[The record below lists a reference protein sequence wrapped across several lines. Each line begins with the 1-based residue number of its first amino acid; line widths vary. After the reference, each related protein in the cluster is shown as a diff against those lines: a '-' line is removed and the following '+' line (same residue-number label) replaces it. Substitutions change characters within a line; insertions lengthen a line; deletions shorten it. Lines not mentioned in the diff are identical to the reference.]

1 MDATREFTWGGG
13 GGGSSA
19 AGASDPARAVLVVGG
34 GGVRGRLPQR
44 GVYRA
49 LSGVTFQHLD
59 LYVRQ
64 TSSCH
69 DPALPSEDDE
79 GLDSLESQTH
89 TLTPSPDLA
98 QRGHVQADN
107 PPHAEGGYFSLER
120 CLSDEDAANL
130 HDSLEN
136 LMIQYQSPASNAG
149 HPHFSANY
157 PHPYQGY
164 QHPQKPPSHAHFT
177 RMPAYVNPS
186 FQHQAPFVNP
196 PPCHDYPAADP
207 SYLPART
214 YPPSSGHYISESDYE
229 SMYHQRDGYPVLE
242 DVSRGGAYER
252 QVGDVYSSH
261 GSYQTP
267 ETFQAKTNYLYP
279 NYSPARHG
287 GARESGGK
295 DERKASVL
303 SADSLEDLPQSP
315 TSPVSPLP
323 PMEGRKSSCYNDSLE
338 DVRPRLV
345 SELREFFERQKS
357 VASNSSP
364 ESDSLQDRRPD
375 AEKNS
380 ANTESVQP
388 KEKISAEV
396 QVDISSSVSSD
407 KTEDADTNTTE
418 EETVDT
424 TQESSSDDPTKELL
438 ESQKE
443 TPPTSNLRLGDVAF
457 LRATQDTPQTLLA
470 STRLVQ
476 ATLKP
481 SPKATT
487 FFISLES
494 KFKVPEFED
503 TKKEEES
510 DKKEEE
516 ESVATSFRDNSSY
529 TSSDSKETQS
539 SPNTYEDE
547 TDSCD
552 PADYQESQLI
562 LRHFVADWENESP
575 PSDHESD
582 IDEFFLVLDSTGG
595 QGNFNFP
602 SDSSSVLSS
611 VGSSLSDQKS
621 DNHFQE
627 QDSYDDGNLADVGEP
642 DTSSSGLSPVAESTS
657 TESNSPTPALPEPSD
672 EKDGFLDAAP
682 HNVIVKPFLG
692 LGKGSAQESHAG
704 SALGTENTTVAHP
717 DSLGEEGHDS
727 DEFETV
733 IDTVLCD
740 SDDSCHGS
748 FDGNTNTLLTPE
760 LTNPPLADA
769 TDESAPA
776 STPSSDIEASI
787 ETVRNFDAHCKCS
800 PTSDAGE
807 KCAGKRADRLTSDLI
822 KADAPVMTGND
833 HNQSATLSGQG
844 VADPI
849 GPHYAN
855 SRDPR
860 ENEVTSGRSSAP
872 GEASGT
878 DADPH
883 ATTVAAA
890 QLATCTFDFAAEDQ
904 PTPDL
909 EALATLIA
917 ERIMSGTLPSTSA
930 SQSGPGGTT
939 AHLAPGIH
947 SATRSCDDLLVT
959 RSVTVST
966 CEGTDGAPHLPL
978 DTTSPPVVNIDSCE
992 SESDQRAAASMSGE
1006 VCDLQ
1011 CAHALSQAEN
1021 SVSETCSEDTSPAA
1035 VNESKGGM
1043 SEKESHKS
1051 CEMLSRSL
1059 CQDEHHIKEYSD
1071 NVVKEVIKDISR
1083 QVSKTSDIGDEIM
1096 TDTEEDCRSADQ
1108 TAANSHANP
1117 ASKSPATTPHFEAPR
1132 PVFPRKDSKGS
1143 TCDSIESRKTSF
1155 SSTIT
1160 TPDDEFIDVSPSGD
1174 TPVRRYSNSS
1184 GISSL
1189 SETSARKLSFSSSM
1203 SDDWEWFPGRKK
1215 SMRGQA
1221 LHEYK
1226 AAPTSPTE
1234 LGENADV
1241 RKMSGASTA
1250 SMQSSGI
1257 SSMTGSACESSL
1269 SEGRKFSASSG
1280 VSCLSKIKEET
1291 RMVTDEDLAKLES
1304 YEQDKDVQTM
1314 KEKEFC
1320 HNITPDGKPLT
1331 LPPPVWPR
1339 GAVRQEVS
1347 ESNKHPAL
1355 VDPQSMNYAD
1365 SKTENLEFLVK
1376 RAEILKNS
1384 NSKIRIEQ
1392 QKLDLPLICPSS
1404 CPLRRKE
1411 YMSSDDLGHL
1421 HLHTSEQS
1429 DKEKRKSLNFVPK
1442 LIKPKPR
1449 SSLRSRRLTLHTF
1462 ENIADQ
1468 WRKQNG
1474 ASNEAAEKS
1483 ESAEILDDNEPPEG
1497 MEKEVEFRRNLVRDL
1512 ERLEAE
1518 IDAEVLALES
1528 ESMKGGSDSSS
1539 IAVVFD
1545 SNESVASGISSLCG
1559 RQSEVDNAD
1568 ETSSIYEADRE
1579 IVESNISH
1587 AGAFSER
1594 KAKNMS
1600 LASKIDRVLPLDLDS
1615 DLNKSSNE
1623 VVLESG
1629 NFTPQ
1634 SDSKSLPNLME
1645 VGEAKILDDSTPE
1658 PRDPKDPKRES
1669 LKSCRSAETMLSVEE
1684 IVPCSNYEFSE
1695 VAFPSMI
1702 GYDELEEQEVI
1713 ENFSDE
1719 DLVTD
1724 AEFEAFS
1731 ETEHDTDMDNLN
1743 LDLFEPTAGSK
1754 VDGKMLSKRQRKL
1767 RKLKRKF
1774 SFNSNDKQPKD
1785 IKGTISS
1792 SLKRIKDAKHKIG
1805 RLVHKTLKTEVA
1817 PAVSSVESLE
1827 ALASSQAANLRTT
1840 HLDFSNLHSKAP
1852 LERSDSHSSKASGSQ
1867 HSETTQDGT
1876 ESKASDPIAGVTR
1889 NASKSSED
1897 SHFLGIWERRHQDGQ
1912 ESAYS
1917 WSDADSDF
1925 EYLAMEPPKTVVVY
1939 KEGCG
1944 ADAPS
1949 TAAPSAHQLPAD
1961 NKQQT
1966 AGSASQED
1974 REVRLCH
1981 RPSNSVRSD
1990 KVPLATWEPFF
2001 CVLLQDEHTF
2011 TSYRSEEMAILVPG
2025 RRAGCPPPP
2034 PVPAGVG
2041 ARSEIVVTSRRK
2053 HLSHLRDGEMFTQGQ
2068 KLLIFFSPFFSRVK
2082 VFPLLVLYVVTLD

>member
-1 MDATREFTWGGG
+1 MRERPSDDLVAMDATREFTWGGG
-13 GGGSSA
+13 GGGNSA
-19 AGASDPARAVLVVGG
+19 ANAGDPARAVLVVGG

-69 DPALPSEDDE
+69 DAALPSEDDE

-89 TLTPSPDLA
+89 TLTPSPDLG
-98 QRGHVQADN
+98 QRGHVQPDN

-136 LMIQYQSPASNAG
+136 LMIQYQSPAPNVG
-149 HPHFSANY
+149 HPHYSGNY

-164 QHPQKPPSHAHFT
+164 PQPQKPTSHAHFG

-186 FQHQAPFVNP
+186 FQHQTPFVNP
-196 PPCHDYPAADP
+196 PPCHDYPPADP

-214 YPPSSGHYISESDYE
+214 YPPSGGHYISESDYE

-242 DVSRGGAYER
+242 DVPRGGAYDR
-252 QVGDVYSSH
+252 QVGDLYSSH
-261 GSYQTP
+261 GSYQPP
-267 ETFQAKTNYLYP
+267 ENYQAKTNYLYP
-279 NYSPARHG
+279 NYSPARHTPS
-287 GARESGGK
+287 RETAGK

-315 TSPVSPLP
+315 TSPVSPQP

-345 SELREFFERQKS
+345 SELRQFFERQKS
-357 VASNSSP
+357 VVSNSSP
-364 ESDSLQDRRPD
+364 ESDSLQDRRPE
-375 AEKNS
+375 AEKIS
-380 ANTESVQP
+380 ATADNVQP
-388 KEKISAEV
+388 KERMSAEV
-396 QVDISSSVSSD
+396 QVDMSSSVSSE
-407 KTEDADTNTTE
+407 KTEDTDTNTTE
-418 EETVDT
+418 EETVET
-424 TQESSSDDPTKELL
+424 TQESSSEDPTKELL

-443 TPPTSNLRLGDVAF
+443 TSPASNSRLGDVAF

-494 KFKVPEFED
+494 KFKVPEFEE
-503 TKKEEES
+503 TNKEEETE
-510 DKKEEE
+510 KKEEE
-516 ESVATSFRDNSSY
+516 ETVATSFRDNSSY

-595 QGNFNFP
+595 QGAFNFP
-602 SDSSSVLSS
+602 SDSSSMLSS
-611 VGSSLSDQKS
+611 IGSSLSDQKS

-657 TESNSPTPALPEPSD
+657 NESHSPTPALPEPSD

-704 SALGTENTTVAHP
+704 SALGTEITTVAHP
-717 DSLGEEGHDS
+717 DLLAEEGHDS

-760 LTNPPLADA
+760 LTNPPLADV
-769 TDESAPA
+769 TDDSAPA
-776 STPSSDIEASI
+776 STPSSDIEASF
-787 ETVRNFDAHCKCS
+787 ETVRNIGDHSKLS
-800 PTSDAGE
+800 PTSDASE
-807 KCAGKRADRLTSDLI
+807 KSVCTGKQVDRLDSDPI
-822 KADAPVMTGND
+822 KADAPATRGSLMTGND
-833 HNQSATLSGQG
+833 PIQSATLPGQG
-844 VADPI
+844 VAFPAE
-849 GPHYAN
+849 PRYAN

-860 ENEVTSGRSSAP
+860 ENGVTSGRSSAP

-878 DADPH
+878 DAAAPH
-883 ATTVAAA
+883 ATTVTAA
-890 QLATCTFDFAAEDQ
+890 QLATCTFDFAAEDR

-939 AHLAPGIH
+939 AHLAPGIY
-947 SATRSCDDLLVT
+947 SATRSCDDLCVA

-966 CEGTDGAPHLPL
+966 CEDTDDAPHLPL
-978 DTTSPPVVNIDSCE
+978 DTTSPLVVNINSCE
-992 SESDQRAAASMSGE
+992 SESDQRAVASMSGE

-1011 CAHALSQAEN
+1011 RAHALSQAEN
-1021 SVSETCSEDTSPAA
+1021 SVSETCSEDKSLAA
-1035 VNESKGGM
+1035 VNASKNGM
-1043 SEKESHKS
+1043 SEKGDHKS
-1051 CEMLSRSL
+1051 CEVLGRSL
-1059 CQDEHHIKEYSD
+1059 YQDEHHIKEYSD
-1071 NVVKEVIKDISR
+1071 TVAKKVIKDISR
-1083 QVSKTSDIGDEIM
+1083 QISKTSDIGDEIM
-1096 TDTEEDCRSADQ
+1096 TDTEEDSSRRSSGQIA
-1108 TAANSHANP
+1108 TNP
-1117 ASKSPATTPHFEAPR
+1117 HNDHVSKSPSTTPQFEAPR

-1143 TCDSIESRKTSF
+1143 TCESIESRKTSF

-1160 TPDDEFIDVSPSGD
+1160 TPDDDFIDMSPSGE
-1174 TPVRRYSNSS
+1174 TPVRRFSNSS

-1189 SETSARKLSFSSSM
+1189 SDTSARKLSFSSSM

-1215 SMRGQA
+1215 SMRGQT

-1226 AAPTSPTE
+1226 TTSPTD
-1234 LGENADV
+1234 LGENCDV
-1241 RKMSGASTA
+1241 RKMSGASTS

-1257 SSMTGSACESSL
+1257 GSMTGSACESSL

-1291 RMVTDEDLAKLES
+1291 KMVAEEDVAKLES
-1304 YEQDKDVQTM
+1304 YEQDKDLQST

-1339 GAVRQEVS
+1339 GPVRQEVS

-1355 VDPQSMNYAD
+1355 DDPQSLNYAG
-1365 SKTENLEFLVK
+1365 SKAENLEFLVK
-1376 RAEILKNS
+1376 RAEILKS
-1384 NSKIRIEQ
+1384 SSSRTRVDQ

-1421 HLHTSEQS
+1421 HMHTSEQS

-1449 SSLRSRRLTLHTF
+1449 SSVRSRRLTLHTF

-1468 WRKQNG
+1468 WRKQNDRNKE
-1474 ASNEAAEKS
+1474 SAEKS
-1483 ESAEILDDNEPPEG
+1483 ESAEILDDNGPPEG

-1528 ESMKGGSDSSS
+1528 ESVKDGSDSSS

-1559 RQSEVDNAD
+1559 RQSEVENAE
-1568 ETSSIYEADRE
+1568 ETPSFYEADRE
-1579 IVESNISH
+1579 LVESDISH

-1594 KAKNMS
+1594 NIKNRS
-1600 LASKIDRVLPLDLDS
+1600 LACKIDRVLPLDLDS
-1615 DLNKSSNE
+1615 DLNKPSND
-1623 VVLESG
+1623 VIIESG
-1629 NFTPQ
+1629 KFTPQ
-1634 SDSKSLPNLME
+1634 SDSKSLPNLIE
-1645 VGEAKILDDSTPE
+1645 VGEAKILDDVTPE
-1658 PRDPKDPKRES
+1658 PRDPGDPKKES
-1669 LKSCRSAETMLSVEE
+1669 LKFSRSAETMLSVEE

-1695 VAFPSMI
+1695 VTFPAMI

-1743 LDLFEPTAGSK
+1743 LDMFEPTADCK

-1774 SFNSNDKQPKD
+1774 SFNSNDKPPKD

-1827 ALASSQAANLRTT
+1827 ALASSQAASLRST
-1840 HLDFSNLHSKAP
+1840 HLDFSNLHSKTS

-1867 HSETTQDGT
+1867 HSETTQDGA
-1876 ESKASDPIAGVTR
+1876 ESKTSDPTVTR
-1889 NASKSSED
+1889 NTSKSSED
-1897 SHFLGIWERRHQDGQ
+1897 SHFLGIWEKRHQDGQ

-1939 KEGCG
+1939 KDGSG
-1944 ADAPS
+1944 ADASSKGTPG
-1949 TAAPSAHQLPAD
+1949 AHQLPTD
-1961 NKQQT
+1961 NKQQ
-1966 AGSASQED
+1966 GSAPQE
-1974 REVRLCH
+1974 
-1981 RPSNSVRSD
+1981 
-1990 KVPLATWEPFF
+1990 
-2001 CVLLQDEHTF
+2001 
-2011 TSYRSEEMAILVPG
+2011 
-2025 RRAGCPPPP
+2025 
-2034 PVPAGVG
+2034 
-2041 ARSEIVVTSRRK
+2041 
-2053 HLSHLRDGEMFTQGQ
+2053 GE
-2068 KLLIFFSPFFSRVK
+2068 
-2082 VFPLLVLYVVTLD
+2082 